1 MVSKECPTLKAIIY
15 TRNYTTAESPAHPA
29 KVNGVKVLSMDEA
42 VELGKA
48 NPTPMEAPTPD
59 HVGLIMY
66 TSGTL
71 YVLVVPDV
79 LSYGCI
85 RDFVRFSFN
94 LNLSS

>member
-15 TRNYTTAESPAHPA
+15 TRNYTTAESPAHPE

-66 TSGTL
+66 TSGAL
-71 YVLVVPDV
+71 
-79 LSYGCI
+79 
-85 RDFVRFSFN
+85 RFC
-94 LNLSS
+94 LNLIPIFVNTFYFSLRTRR

>member
-66 TSGTL
+66 TSGAL
-71 YVLVVPDV
+71 RFCLKLDPD
-79 LSYGCI
+79 I
-85 RDFVRFSFN
+85 F
-94 LNLSS
+94 